1 MRRLFLVLISCIV
14 LSGIVYFGILTWKQ
28 IDRSSVAPLSADAA
42 SKIKSSLHKPAAKK
56 IATPSKPTDRAT
68 LAKGKVI
75 NQILAQS
82 GFTGTVVAVSNNKI
96 VLNKSYGHSDL
107 RTHTPNTLHTRYYIG
122 SMTKAITAVAFLQLR
137 EQHLIDFTDH
147 VSDFYPAFP
156 NGRRIT
162 MIDLL
167 DHVSGLG
174 GDRESMTNLTR
185 DQLVAK
191 IAKLNP
197 RLHSV
202 PGTSWSYED
211 TNYALLG
218 AILDKIC
225 AAHFSENLHEY
236 CLHSIFAPADMTQSG
251 FGIAGEQSLNR
262 SIPYFLSGKLII
274 EAYAPSFSQLL
285 GCGDVYA
292 TAWDMYLFDH
302 ALASGRLL
310 SSESMHELFRSRYPG
325 TSYSMGWYLSRNG
338 WGEDTNSSH
347 GVLGG
352 WNGSNAFTKD
362 GRNYLILLSNFN
374 NPHIHYDV
382 LNKKIFT
389 VLSK

>member
-1 MRRLFLVLISCIV
+1 MRRLFLVLASCLCLI
-14 LSGIVYFGILTWKQ
+14 GIAYFGLTTWQQNNKT
-28 IDRSSVAPLSADAA
+28 SVAPLSAHAR
-42 SKIKSSLHKPAAKK
+42 SRSNGLSHKPAIKK
-56 IATPSKPTDRAT
+56 IPTATKKADHAA
-68 LAKGKVI
+68 LAKRRVI
-75 NQILAQS
+75 NQLLAHS
-82 GFTGTVVAVSNNKI
+82 GFTGTAVAVSNGQI

-107 RTHTPNTLHTRYYIG
+107 RTHAVNTPHTRYYIG

-137 EQHLIDFTDH
+137 EKHLIDFTTP
-147 VSDFYPAFP
+147 VSDFYPLFP

-162 MIDLL
+162 MIELL

-174 GDRESMTNLTR
+174 GDRESMANLTR

-191 IAKLNP
+191 IARLNP
-197 RLHSV
+197 RLHSK
-202 PGTSWSYED
+202 PGTVWSYED

-225 AAHFSENLHEY
+225 ETHWGENLHDY
-236 CLHSIFAPADMTQSG
+236 CLRSLFSPSDMTQSG
-251 FGIAGEQSLNR
+251 FGIAGEQSIDR

-292 TAWDMYLFDH
+292 TAWDIYLFDH
-302 ALASGRLL
+302 ALASEQLL
-310 SSESMHELFRSRYPG
+310 SAASMQELFHSRYPG
-325 TSYSMGWYLSRNG
+325 SSYSMGWYLNRHG
-338 WGEDTNSSH
+338 WAAKTNSSH

-362 GRNYLILLSNFN
+362 GRNYLVLLSNFN
-374 NPHIHYDV
+374 NPHSHLDV
-382 LNKKIFT
+382 LNKKIFAI
-389 VLSK
+389 LSK